1 MGRPMRGVR
10 AVNRCLLAALGL
22 SGRKRTASPTPLG
35 PGDTLLIGERW
46 F

>member
-1 MGRPMRGVR
+1 MGRSMRGVR

-22 SGRKRTASPTPLG
+22 SGCMRTALSTPLS
-35 PGDTLLIGERW
+35 PGDTVLVGERW